1 MKKIIIT
8 TLLLALLLCSCAR
21 QGTESTKTETQTVSV
36 PSTTAQSTTAQSET
50 VQERK
55 DSVMN
60 ILIGEKV
67 FSVTLEQN
75 DTAAA
80 LTERLPLTL
89 QMTELHGNEKYNY
102 LPFSLP
108 TDEKAVGQI
117 HTGDVMLFGD
127 NCLVVFYKD
136 FSTSYAYTKIGTV
149 EDTAGLADALGAGDV
164 QCAFKF

>member
-1 MKKIIIT
+1 
-8 TLLLALLLCSCAR
+8 
-21 QGTESTKTETQTVSV
+21 
-36 PSTTAQSTTAQSET
+36 
-50 VQERK
+50 
-55 DSVMN
+55 MN